1 MEINIKKYGN
11 LEGITVLSGLN
22 QSLLEKGVEEIYL
35 DREKTAEKNFIVGM
49 NFDLEMELIAKNEK
63 IIEES
68 KTDNIIIQKIDE
80 LLKEN
85 FNKDEIFCLD
95 IEKFIL
101 IKALIIEQG
110 ILTEGSTLF
119 FISPESETHPKF
131 QVILSEL
138 IVMIRKKYK
147 ADIILATHSPYI
159 ISAIET
165 YKLQYELDEDP
176 NFYYVEKEKDKVIVA
191 NVSTDIN
198 KIYSSLCTPF
208 FEMEDL
214 ECKLTKEN

>member
-1 MEINIKKYGN
+1 MEIDIKKYGN

-35 DREKTAEKNFIVGM
+35 DREKTAKKNFIIGM

-63 IIEES
+63 IIEKS
-68 KTDNIIIQKIDE
+68 KTDNEIIQKIDDV
-80 LLKEN
+80 LKEN

-101 IKALIIEQG
+101 MKALIEQG
-110 ILTEGSTLF
+110 ILIEGSTLF
-119 FISPESETHPKF
+119 FLAPESETHPKF

-165 YKLQYELDEDP
+165 YKLQYELDEQT
-176 NFYYVEKEKDKVIVA
+176 NFYYLEKEKDTNIL
-191 NVSTDIN
+191 VSSGIGNNKLPFRFFNHPSIN
-198 KIYSSLCTPF
+198 LIRFK
-208 FEMEDL
+208 
-214 ECKLTKEN
+214 

>member
-1 MEINIKKYGN
+1 MEINIKKYGS
-11 LEGITVLSGLN
+11 LDGITVLSGLN
-22 QSLLEKGVEEIYL
+22 QSLLEKGIEEIYL
-35 DREKTAEKNFIVGM
+35 GREKTVEKNFIVGL
-49 NFDLEMELIAKNEK
+49 NFDLEMQLIAKNEK

-68 KTDNIIIQKIDE
+68 KTDNEIIQKIDE
-80 LLKEN
+80 ILKEN

-101 IKALIIEQG
+101 IKALIEQE

-119 FISPESETHPKF
+119 FLTPESETHPKF

-147 ADIILATHSPYI
+147 ADIILETHSPFI

-165 YKLQYELDEDP
+165 YKLQYELDEQT
-176 NFYYVEKEKDKVIVA
+176 NFYYVDKEKGKVVVA
-191 NVSTDIN
+191 NVSADVN
-198 KIYSSLCTPF
+198 KVYSSLCTPF

>member
-1 MEINIKKYGN
+1 M
-11 LEGITVLSGLN
+11 
-22 QSLLEKGVEEIYL
+22 Q
-35 DREKTAEKNFIVGM
+35 
-49 NFDLEMELIAKNEK
+49 LIARNEK

-68 KTDNIIIQKIDE
+68 KTDNEIIKKIDE
-80 LLKEN
+80 ILKEN

-101 IKALIIEQG
+101 IKALIEQE

-119 FISPESETHPKF
+119 FLTPESETHPKF

-147 ADIILATHSPYI
+147 ADIILATHSPFI

-165 YKLQYELDEDP
+165 YKLQYELDEQT

-191 NVSTDIN
+191 NVSADVN
-198 KIYSSLCTPF
+198 KVYSSLCTPF
-208 FEMEDL
+208 FKMEDL

>member
-35 DREKTAEKNFIVGM
+35 DREKTAKKNFIIGM

-63 IIEES
+63 IIEKS
-68 KTDNIIIQKIDE
+68 KTDNEIIQKIDE
-80 LLKEN
+80 VLKEN

-101 IKALIIEQG
+101 IKALIEQG
-110 ILTEGSTLF
+110 ILIEGSTLF
-119 FISPESETHPKF
+119 FLAPESETHPKF

-165 YKLQYELDEDP
+165 YKLQYELDEQT
-176 NFYYVEKEKDKVIVA
+176 NFYYVEKEKNKVIVA
-191 NVSTDIN
+191 NVSADVN

>member
-11 LEGITVLSGLN
+11 LDGITVLSGLN
-22 QSLLEKGVEEIYL
+22 QSLLEKGIEEIYL
-35 DREKTAEKNFIVGM
+35 DREKTTEKNFIVGL
-49 NFDLEMELIAKNEK
+49 NFDFEMQLIARNEK

-68 KTDNIIIQKIDE
+68 KTDNEIIQKIDE
-80 LLKEN
+80 ILKEN

-101 IKALIIEQG
+101 IKALIEQE

-119 FISPESETHPKF
+119 FLTPESETHPKF

-147 ADIILATHSPYI
+147 ADIILATHSPFI

-165 YKLQYELDEDP
+165 YKLQYELDEQT
-176 NFYYVEKEKDKVIVA
+176 NFYYVDKEKGKVIVA
-191 NVSTDIN
+191 NVSADVN
-198 KIYSSLCTPF
+198 KVYSLLCTPF

>member
-1 MEINIKKYGN
+1 MKINVKKYGN
-11 LEGITVLSGLN
+11 LDGITVLSGLN
-22 QSLLEKGVEEIYL
+22 QSLLEKGIEEIFL
-35 DREKTAEKNFIVGM
+35 DREKTAEKNFIVGL
-49 NFDLEMELIAKNEK
+49 NFDLEMQLIAKNEK
-63 IIEES
+63 ITEKS
-68 KTDNIIIQKIDE
+68 KTDNEIIQKIDE
-80 LLKEN
+80 ILKEN

-101 IKALIIEQG
+101 IKALIEQE

-119 FISPESETHPKF
+119 FLTPESETHPKF

-147 ADIILATHSPYI
+147 ADIILATHSPFI

-165 YKLQYELDEDP
+165 YKLQYELDEQT
-176 NFYYVEKEKDKVIVA
+176 NFYYVDKEKGKVIVA
-191 NVSTDIN
+191 NVSADVN
-198 KIYSSLCTPF
+198 KVYSSLCTPF

>member
-11 LEGITVLSGLN
+11 LDGITVLSGLN
-22 QSLLEKGVEEIYL
+22 QSLLEKGIEEIYL
-35 DREKTAEKNFIVGM
+35 DREKTTEKNFIVGL
-49 NFDLEMELIAKNEK
+49 NFDFEMQLIARNEK

-68 KTDNIIIQKIDE
+68 KTDNEIIQKIDE
-80 LLKEN
+80 ILKEN

-101 IKALIIEQG
+101 IKALIEQE

-119 FISPESETHPKF
+119 FLTPESETHPKF

-147 ADIILATHSPYI
+147 VDIILATHSPFI

-165 YKLQYELDEDP
+165 YKLQYELDEET
-176 NFYYVEKEKDKVIVA
+176 NFYYVDKEKGKVIVA
-191 NVSTDIN
+191 NVSADVN

>member
-1 MEINIKKYGN
+1 MEINIKKYGS
-11 LEGITVLSGLN
+11 LDGITVLSGLN
-22 QSLLEKGVEEIYL
+22 QSLLEKGIEEIYL
-35 DREKTAEKNFIVGM
+35 GREKTVEKNFIVGL
-49 NFDLEMELIAKNEK
+49 NFDLEMQLIAKNEK

-68 KTDNIIIQKIDE
+68 KTDNEIIQKIDE
-80 LLKEN
+80 ILKEN

-101 IKALIIEQG
+101 IKALIEQE

-119 FISPESETHPKF
+119 FLTPESETHPKF

-147 ADIILATHSPYI
+147 ADIILATHSPFI

-165 YKLQYELDEDP
+165 YKLQYELDEQT
-176 NFYYVEKEKDKVIVA
+176 NFYYVDKEKGKVIVA
-191 NVSTDIN
+191 NVSADVN

-208 FEMEDL
+208 FKMEDL

>member
-11 LEGITVLSGLN
+11 LDGITVLSGLN
-22 QSLLEKGVEEIYL
+22 QSLLEKGIEEIYL
-35 DREKTAEKNFIVGM
+35 DREKTTEKNFIVGL
-49 NFDLEMELIAKNEK
+49 NFDFEMQLIARNEK

-68 KTDNIIIQKIDE
+68 KTDNEIIQKIDE
-80 LLKEN
+80 ILKEN

-101 IKALIIEQG
+101 IKALIEQE
-110 ILTEGSTLF
+110 ILTERSTLF
-119 FISPESETHPKF
+119 FLTPESETHPKF

-147 ADIILATHSPYI
+147 ADIILATHSPFI

-165 YKLQYELDEDP
+165 YKLQYELDEQT

-191 NVSTDIN
+191 NVSADVN
-198 KIYSSLCTPF
+198 KVYSSLCTPF
-208 FEMEDL
+208 FKMEDL

>member
-11 LEGITVLSGLN
+11 LDGITVLSGLN
-22 QSLLEKGVEEIYL
+22 QSLLEKGIEEIYL
-35 DREKTAEKNFIVGM
+35 DREKTTEKNFIVGL
-49 NFDLEMELIAKNEK
+49 NFDFEMQLIARNEK

-68 KTDNIIIQKIDE
+68 KTDNEIIKKIDE
-80 LLKEN
+80 ILKEN

-101 IKALIIEQG
+101 IKALIEQE

-119 FISPESETHPKF
+119 FLTPESETHPKF

-147 ADIILATHSPYI
+147 ADIILATHSPFI

-165 YKLQYELDEDP
+165 YKLQYELDEQT
-176 NFYYVEKEKDKVIVA
+176 NFYYVDKEKGKVVVA
-191 NVSTDIN
+191 NVSANVN
-198 KIYSSLCTPF
+198 KVYSSLCTPF
-208 FEMEDL
+208 FKMEDL

>member
-11 LEGITVLSGLN
+11 LDGITVLSGLN
-22 QSLLEKGVEEIYL
+22 QSLLEKGIEEIYL
-35 DREKTAEKNFIVGM
+35 DREKTVEKNFIVGL
-49 NFDLEMELIAKNEK
+49 NFDFEMQLIARNEK

-68 KTDNIIIQKIDE
+68 KTDNEIIQKIDE
-80 LLKEN
+80 ILKEN
-85 FNKDEIFCLD
+85 FNKDEFFCLD

-101 IKALIIEQG
+101 IKALIEQE

-119 FISPESETHPKF
+119 FLTPESETHPKF

-147 ADIILATHSPYI
+147 ADIILATHSPFI

-165 YKLQYELDEDP
+165 YKLQYELDEQT
-176 NFYYVEKEKDKVIVA
+176 NFYYVDKEKGKVIVA
-191 NVSTDIN
+191 NVSADVN
-198 KIYSSLCTPF
+198 KVYSSLCTPF

>member
-1 MEINIKKYGN
+1 MEINIKKYGS
-11 LEGITVLSGLN
+11 LDGITVLSGLN
-22 QSLLEKGVEEIYL
+22 QSLLEKGIEEIYL
-35 DREKTAEKNFIVGM
+35 GREKTVEKNFIVGL
-49 NFDLEMELIAKNEK
+49 NFDLEMQLIAKNKK

-68 KTDNIIIQKIDE
+68 KTDNEIIQKIDE
-80 LLKEN
+80 ILKEN

-101 IKALIIEQG
+101 IKALIEQE

-119 FISPESETHPKF
+119 FLTPESETHPKF

-147 ADIILATHSPYI
+147 ADIILATHSPFI

-165 YKLQYELDEDP
+165 YKLQYELDEQT

-191 NVSTDIN
+191 NVSADVN
-198 KIYSSLCTPF
+198 KVYSSLCTPF
-208 FEMEDL
+208 FKMEDL

>member
-1 MEINIKKYGN
+1 MEIDIKKYGN

-35 DREKTAEKNFIVGM
+35 DREKTAKKNFIIGM

-63 IIEES
+63 IIEKS
-68 KTDNIIIQKIDE
+68 KTDNEIIQKIDDV
-80 LLKEN
+80 LKEN

-101 IKALIIEQG
+101 MKALIEQG
-110 ILTEGSTLF
+110 ILIEGSTLF
-119 FISPESETHPKF
+119 FLAPESETHPKF

-165 YKLQYELDEDP
+165 YKLQYELDEQT
-176 NFYYVEKEKDKVIVA
+176 NFYYLEKEKDKVIVA
-191 NVSTDIN
+191 NVSADVN

>member
-11 LEGITVLSGLN
+11 LDGITVLSGLN
-22 QSLLEKGVEEIYL
+22 QSLLEKGIEEIYL
-35 DREKTAEKNFIVGM
+35 DREKTVEKNFIVGL
-49 NFDLEMELIAKNEK
+49 NFDFEMQLIARNEK

-68 KTDNIIIQKIDE
+68 KTDNEIIQKIDE
-80 LLKEN
+80 ILKEN

-101 IKALIIEQG
+101 IKALIEQE

-119 FISPESETHPKF
+119 FLTPESETHPKF

-147 ADIILATHSPYI
+147 ADIILATHSPLI

-165 YKLQYELDEDP
+165 YKLQYELDEQT
-176 NFYYVEKEKDKVIVA
+176 NFYYVDKEKGKVIVA
-191 NVSTDIN
+191 NVSADVN

>member
-35 DREKTAEKNFIVGM
+35 DREKTAKKNFIIGM

-63 IIEES
+63 IIEKS
-68 KTDNIIIQKIDE
+68 KTDNEIIQKIDDV
-80 LLKEN
+80 LKEN

-101 IKALIIEQG
+101 IKALIEQG
-110 ILTEGSTLF
+110 ILIEGSTLF
-119 FISPESETHPKF
+119 FLAPESETHPKF

-165 YKLQYELDEDP
+165 YKLQYELDEQT
-176 NFYYVEKEKDKVIVA
+176 NFYYLEKEKDKVIVA
-191 NVSTDIN
+191 NVSADVN

>member
-11 LEGITVLSGLN
+11 LDGITVLSGLN
-22 QSLLEKGVEEIYL
+22 QSLLEKGIEEIYL
-35 DREKTAEKNFIVGM
+35 DREKTTEKNFIVGL
-49 NFDLEMELIAKNEK
+49 NFDFEMQLIARNEK
-63 IIEES
+63 IIKEKDFEIV
-68 KTDNIIIQKIDE
+68 DEVIDE
-80 LLKEN
+80 ILKEN

-101 IKALIIEQG
+101 IKALIEQE

-119 FISPESETHPKF
+119 FLTPESETHPKF

-147 ADIILATHSPYI
+147 ADIILATHSPFI

-165 YKLQYELDEDP
+165 YKLQYELDEQT
-176 NFYYVEKEKDKVIVA
+176 NFYYVDKEKCKVIVA
-191 NVSTDIN
+191 NVSADVN
-198 KIYSSLCTPF
+198 KIYSSLCTPI